1 MKNNSSDIYKLSEK
15 VICEMINK
23 RLTLGIA
30 ESLTGGGLAYYLTS
44 VPGSSKVLK
53 GGIIAYGTP
62 IKIGLLGVNSE
73 TIENCG
79 VVSMEVAIEMA
90 IGIRIRTA
98 SNIGIG
104 VTGYAGPEGGDD
116 FAPIGRVYWGVA
128 IPSGYSNLELNLK
141 GERNEI
147 REEAI
152 KRGLEFL
159 LDKL

>member
-1 MKNNSSDIYKLSEK
+1 MKNNSSEIEDLSEK

-23 RLTLGIA
+23 RLTLGVA
-30 ESLTGGGLAYYLTS
+30 ESITGGGFAYYLTS

-62 IKIGLLGVNSE
+62 IKIGLLGVNAE
-73 TIENCG
+73 TIDNCG
-79 VVSMEVAIEMA
+79 VVSIEVAIEMA
-90 IGIRIRTA
+90 LGIRIRTA
-98 SNIGIG
+98 SNIGVG

-116 FAPIGRVYWGVA
+116 FAPIGRVYWGIA
-128 IPSGYSNLELNLK
+128 MPSGYSYLELNLE
-141 GERNEI
+141 GDRNEI

-152 KRGLEFL
+152 RKGLEFI

>member
-1 MKNNSSDIYKLSEK
+1 MTNLNETYKLAEK
-15 VICEMINK
+15 VIHEMTSK

-30 ESLTGGGLAYYLTS
+30 ESITGGGLSYHLTS
-44 VPGSSKVLK
+44 IPGSSRVLK

-62 IKIGLLGVNSE
+62 IKIGLLGVNGE

-79 VVSMEVAIEMA
+79 VVSMEVAVEMA

-116 FAPIGRVYWGVA
+116 FAPIGRVYWGIA
-128 IPSGYSNLELNLK
+128 QPAGYCHLELNLK
-141 GERNEI
+141 GDRNDI
-147 REEAI
+147 RDQAI
-152 KRGLEFL
+152 IKGLEFI
-159 LDKL
+159 LDIL